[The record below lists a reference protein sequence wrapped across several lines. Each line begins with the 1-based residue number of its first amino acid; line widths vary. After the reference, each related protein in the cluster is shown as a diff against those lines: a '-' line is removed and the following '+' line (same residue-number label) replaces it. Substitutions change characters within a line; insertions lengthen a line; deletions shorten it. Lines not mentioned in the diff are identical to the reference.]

1 VFLVGFPLLIIPLA
15 IYNMIAFLTPPP
27 DGWATKLYTLHL
39 LSGLDWSVTL
49 GDAFIA
55 GTLFLLFIEVVKAT
69 GAKSA
74 VDHVL
79 SLLVFGG
86 AVAEFLLVQQ
96 AANSTFAIVTAICFI
111 DVMAGLSIRFRVSRR
126 ERQIA
131 ADYAD
136 AHARATEAAEHG
148 TAA

>member
-96 AANSTFAIVTAICFI
+96 AANSTFAILTAICFI
-111 DVMAGLSIRFRVSRR
+111 DVIAGLSIRFRVSRR

>member
-1 VFLVGFPLLIIPLA
+1 MFLVGFPLLIISLA
-15 IYNMIAFLTPPP
+15 IYNMIAFLTPLP
-27 DGWATKLYTLHL
+27 DGWATKLYTVRL
-39 LSGLDWSVTL
+39 LSGLDWSATF

-69 GAKSA
+69 GAKSG

-86 AVAEFLLVQQ
+86 AAAEFLLVRQ
-96 AANSTFAIVTAICFI
+96 AAHSTFAILTVICFVDLI
-111 DVMAGLSIRFRVSRR
+111 AGLFIRLRVSRR

-131 ADYAD
+131 SDYAD
-136 AHARATEAAEHG
+136 AHARAVEAAEHG

>member
-96 AANSTFAIVTAICFI
+96 AANSTFAILTAICFI
-111 DVMAGLSIRFRVSRR
+111 DVIAGLSIRFRVSRR

-148 TAA
+148 TAG

>member
-1 VFLVGFPLLIIPLA
+1 VFLVGFPLLIISLA
-15 IYNMIAFLTPPP
+15 IYNMIAFLTPLP
-27 DGWATKLYTLHL
+27 DGWATKLYTVRL
-39 LSGLDWSVTL
+39 LSGLDWSATL

-55 GTLFLLFIEVVKAT
+55 GTLLLLFIEVVKAT

-79 SLLVFGG
+79 SLLVFAG
-86 AVAEFLLVQQ
+86 AAAEFLLVQQ
-96 AANSTFAIVTAICFI
+96 AANSTFAILTAICFI
-111 DVMAGLSIRFRVSRR
+111 DLIAGLFIRLRVSRR

-136 AHARATEAAEHG
+136 AHARALEVEEHG
-148 TAA
+148 TA

>member
-1 VFLVGFPLLIIPLA
+1 MFLVGFPLLIVSLA
-15 IYNMIAFLTPPP
+15 IYNMIAFLTPLP

-39 LSGLDWSVTL
+39 LSRLDWSLTL
-49 GDAFIA
+49 SDAFIA
-55 GTLFLLFIEVVKAT
+55 GSLFLLFIEVVKAT

-96 AANSTFAIVTAICFI
+96 AANSTFAILTAICFI
-111 DVMAGLSIRFRVSRR
+111 DLIAGLSIRLRVSRR

-131 ADYAD
+131 ADF
-136 AHARATEAAEHG
+136 AHAHAAEAEEHG
-148 TAA
+148 TSA

>member
-1 VFLVGFPLLIIPLA
+1 VFLVGFPLLIISLA
-15 IYNMIAFLTPPP
+15 IYNMIAFLTPLPE
-27 DGWATKLYTLHL
+27 GWATKLYTVHL

-55 GTLFLLFIEVVKAT
+55 GTLLLLFIEVVKAT

-74 VDHVL
+74 IDHVL

-96 AANSTFAIVTAICFI
+96 AANSTFAILTAICFI
-111 DVMAGLSIRFRVSRR
+111 DLIAGLFIRLRVSRR

-131 ADYAD
+131 ADIAD
-136 AHARATEAAEHG
+136 AHARAAEAQEHG
-148 TAA
+148 APA

>member
-15 IYNMIAFLTPPP
+15 IYNMIAFLTPPA
-27 DGWATKLYTLHL
+27 DGWATKLYTVHL

-49 GDAFIA
+49 GDAFIG

-74 VDHVL
+74 VDHLL

-86 AVAEFLLVQQ
+86 ALAEFLLVQQ
-96 AANSTFAIVTAICFI
+96 AANSTFAILVAICFVEVI
-111 DVMAGLSIRFRVSRR
+111 AGLSIRFRVSRR

-131 ADYAD
+131 ADYAH
-136 AHARATEAAEHG
+136 AHAAEAEEHG

>member
-1 VFLVGFPLLIIPLA
+1 VFLVGFPLLIVSLA
-15 IYNMIAFLTPPP
+15 IYNMIAFLTPLA
-27 DGWATKLYTLHL
+27 DGWTTKLYTVHL

-49 GDAFIA
+49 SDAFIG

-96 AANSTFAIVTAICFI
+96 AANSTFAILTAICFI
-111 DVMAGLSIRFRVSRR
+111 DLIAGLSIRLRVSRR
-126 ERQIA
+126 ERHLA
-131 ADYAD
+131 ADLAQ
-136 AHARATEAAEHG
+136 AHAAEAEEHG

>member
-1 VFLVGFPLLIIPLA
+1 VFFVGFPLLIVSLA
-15 IYNMIAFLTPPP
+15 IYNMIAFLTPLP
-27 DGWATKLYTLHL
+27 DGWAAKLYTVRL

-49 GDAFIA
+49 SDAFIA
-55 GTLFLLFIEVVKAT
+55 GSLLLLFIEVVKAT

-96 AANSTFAIVTAICFI
+96 AANSTFAILTAICFI
-111 DVMAGLSIRFRVSRR
+111 DLIAGLSIRLRVSRR

-131 ADYAD
+131 ADF
-136 AHARATEAAEHG
+136 AHAHAAEAEEHG
-148 TAA
+148 TSA

>member
-1 VFLVGFPLLIIPLA
+1 MFLVGFPLLIISLA

-27 DGWATKLYTLHL
+27 EGWATKLYTVPL

-49 GDAFIA
+49 GDAFIG

-96 AANSTFAIVTAICFI
+96 AANSTFAILTAICFI
-111 DVMAGLSIRFRVSRR
+111 DVIAGLFIRLRVSRR

-131 ADYAD
+131 ADL
-136 AHARATEAAEHG
+136 AHAHAAEAEEHE

>member
-1 VFLVGFPLLIIPLA
+1 VFLVGFPLLIISLA
-15 IYNMIAFLTPPP
+15 IYNMIAFLTPLP
-27 DGWATKLYTLHL
+27 DGWATKLYTVRL
-39 LSGLDWSVTL
+39 LSGLDWSATF

-69 GAKSA
+69 GAKSG

-86 AVAEFLLVQQ
+86 AAAEFLLVRQ
-96 AANSTFAIVTAICFI
+96 AANSTFAILTVICFVDFI
-111 DVMAGLSIRFRVSRR
+111 AGLSIRLRVSRR

-136 AHARATEAAEHG
+136 AHARAMEADEHG
-148 TAA
+148 APA

>member
-1 VFLVGFPLLIIPLA
+1 VFLVGFPILIIPLA

-96 AANSTFAIVTAICFI
+96 AANSTFAILTAICFI
-111 DVMAGLSIRFRVSRR
+111 DVMAGLSIRLRVSRR

>member
-1 VFLVGFPLLIIPLA
+1 MFLVGFPLLIIPLA

-55 GTLFLLFIEVVKAT
+55 GTLLLLFIEVVKAT
-69 GAKSA
+69 AAKSA
-74 VDHVL
+74 LDHVL

-96 AANSTFAIVTAICFI
+96 AANSTFAILTAICFV
-111 DVMAGLSIRFRVSRR
+111 DVIAGLSIRLRVSRR
-126 ERQIA
+126 
-131 ADYAD
+131 
-136 AHARATEAAEHG
+136 
-148 TAA
+148 

>member
-1 VFLVGFPLLIIPLA
+1 VFLVGFPLLIISLA
-15 IYNMIAFLTPPP
+15 IYNMIAFLTPLP
-27 DGWATKLYTLHL
+27 DSWATKLYTLHL

-49 GDAFIA
+49 SDAFIA
-55 GTLFLLFIEVVKAT
+55 GTLILLFIEVVKAT

-79 SLLVFGG
+79 SLFVFAG

-96 AANSTFAIVTAICFI
+96 AANSTFAILTAICFI
-111 DVMAGLSIRFRVSRR
+111 DLIAGLSIRLRVSRR

-131 ADYAD
+131 ADF
-136 AHARATEAAEHG
+136 AHAHAAEAEEHG
-148 TAA
+148 TGA

>member
-1 VFLVGFPLLIIPLA
+1 VFLVGFPLLIVPLA
-15 IYNMIAFLTPPP
+15 IYNMIAFLTPLP
-27 DGWATKLYTLHL
+27 DGWATKLYTVHL

-49 GDAFIA
+49 SDAFIA
-55 GTLFLLFIEVVKAT
+55 GSLFLLFLEVVKAT

-96 AANSTFAIVTAICFI
+96 AANSTFAVLTAICFI
-111 DVMAGLSIRFRVSRR
+111 DLIAGLSIRLRVSRR

-131 ADYAD
+131 ADF
-136 AHARATEAAEHG
+136 AHAHAAEAEEHG

>member
-1 VFLVGFPLLIIPLA
+1 MFLVGFPLLIIALA
-15 IYNMIAFLTPPP
+15 IYNMIAFLTPLP
-27 DGWATKLYTLHL
+27 DGWATKLYTVHL

-49 GDAFIA
+49 GDAMIG

-69 GAKSA
+69 AAKSA
-74 VDHVL
+74 VDQIL

-96 AANSTFAIVTAICFI
+96 AGNSTFAIVTAICFVDLI
-111 DVMAGLSIRFRVSRR
+111 SGLFIRLRVSRR

-131 ADYAD
+131 ADYAHTY
-136 AHARATEAAEHG
+136 AVQAEEHG

>member
-96 AANSTFAIVTAICFI
+96 AANSTFAILTAICFI
-111 DVMAGLSIRFRVSRR
+111 DVIAGLSIRLRVSRR

>member
-1 VFLVGFPLLIIPLA
+1 VFFVGFPLLIVSLA
-15 IYNMIAFLTPPP
+15 IYNMIAFLTPLS
-27 DGWATKLYTLHL
+27 DGWATKLYTVHL

-49 GDAFIA
+49 SDAFIA
-55 GTLFLLFIEVVKAT
+55 GTLVLLFIEVVKAT

-96 AANSTFAIVTAICFI
+96 AANSTFAILTAICFI
-111 DVMAGLSIRFRVSRR
+111 DLIAGLSIRLRVSRR

-131 ADYAD
+131 ADF
-136 AHARATEAAEHG
+136 AHAHAAETEEHG
-148 TAA
+148 TSA

>member
-1 VFLVGFPLLIIPLA
+1 VFLVGFPILIIPLA

-39 LSGLDWSVTL
+39 LSGLDWSLTL

-55 GTLFLLFIEVVKAT
+55 GTLLLLFIELVKAT

-74 VDHVL
+74 VDHGL

-96 AANSTFAIVTAICFI
+96 AANSTFAILTAICFI
-111 DVMAGLSIRFRVSRR
+111 DVIAGLSIRFRVSRR